1 MFGELHSDVSEAR
14 VRGRSTLVVH
24 VLALNDPDYGVMGPK
39 V

>member
-1 MFGELHSDVSEAR
+1 MVGALHSDVSEAR
-14 VRGRSTLVVH
+14 VRGRNMLVVH